1 MKLETFYM
9 SHTWVEIS
17 ASALKHNV
25 ASIRDLIGEERKL
38 IAVVKAN
45 AYGHG
50 LAQVAEVIEE
60 AVDYFSVATVDEA
73 QTLRRHGI
81 KEPILVLA
89 YVPEEPG
96 MINWCREERVEVTV
110 SSLGQ
115 AERLARLVKDG
126 ELRVQVKID
135 TGLGRLGIPAAE
147 AVAIAHQIAKLGSLH
162 IKGFFSHLADPFGN
176 ITYTKKQ
183 LEEFSLARGELER
196 AGFDSQLY
204 HLAKTTAILS
214 LPDSWHNAVRLGIGL
229 YGIWPASELEHFVK
243 KEKPDFSLQP
253 VLSWKTQVLQV
264 KDYPANSFVSY
275 GCTYQTRRQTRLAII
290 PVGYYEGFDRGL
302 SNRGQVLING
312 TRCPVRGLVCM
323 NMTIVDITDAD
334 RVFEGDEVVLIGQ
347 QGDEA
352 ITAHDLA
359 EMAHTINYEIVSRI
373 NPLIERKV
381 VD

>member
-1 MKLETFYM
+1 M

>member
-323 NMTIVDITDAD
+323 NMTIVDITDAG

>member
-1 MKLETFYM
+1 M

-323 NMTIVDITDAD
+323 NMTIVDITDAG

>member
-1 MKLETFYM
+1 M
-9 SHTWVEIS
+9 SHTWLEIS
-17 ASALKHNV
+17 RGALKHNV
-25 ASIRDLIGEERKL
+25 ASIRGLIGEERKL

-50 LAQVAEVIEE
+50 LVEVAGVIEE
-60 AVDYFSVATVDEA
+60 AVDYFAVATMDEA
-73 QTLRRHGI
+73 LTLRRTGI

-96 MINWCREERVEVTV
+96 AINWCREERVEVTV

-115 AERLARLVKDG
+115 AERLARLVNQG
-126 ELRVQVKID
+126 ELRLHVKID
-135 TGLGRLGIPAAE
+135 TGLGRLGLPAAE
-147 AVAIAHQIAKLGSLH
+147 AVAIARQIAKLGSIH
-162 IKGFFSHLADPFGN
+162 IRGFFSHLADPFGN

-183 LEEFSLARGELER
+183 LEEFSLARRELER

-214 LPDSWHNAVRLGIGL
+214 LPASYHNAVRLGIGL

-243 KEKPDFSLQP
+243 KEKPEFSLKSA
-253 VLSWKTQVLQV
+253 LTWKARILQI
-264 KDYPANSFVSY
+264 KDYPSGSFVGY
-275 GCTYQTRRQTRLAII
+275 GCTYQTQQKSRLAVI

-302 SNRGQVLING
+302 SNRGQVLVNG
-312 TRCPVRGLVCM
+312 KRCPVRGLVCM
-323 NMTIVDITDAD
+323 NMTIIDITDAG
-334 RVFEGDEVVLIGQ
+334 RVSEGDEVVLIGQ

-359 EMAHTINYEIVSRI
+359 DWAHTINYEIVTRI
-373 NPLIERKV
+373 NPYINRV
-381 VD
+381 IID

>member
-1 MKLETFYM
+1 M

-290 PVGYYEGFDRGL
+290 PVGYYEGYDRGL